1 MKKGNTN
8 ILIQSALTI
17 ILIIL
22 VNLIAHR
29 FYTYVDLT
37 EDKRFTLEDATKK
50 LVSDVDQTIFVEV
63 LLEGQLNSGFI
74 RLQNRCREVLDQLNN
89 LNPNIEYSFT
99 NTSEGTVEEINQ
111 RREKL
116 RQEGIFPTTV
126 FIFEDDQRV
135 EKLIY
140 PYAIINYGDRR
151 IAVNLLE
158 PLARGENE
166 EEAVNRSAMLLEY
179 KLSSTISKLIAK
191 KAPIIAFTE
200 GHGELEANQTAML
213 ETILGRTM
221 NTLRI
226 QLDSVYNI
234 NDEVDILIIAGPE
247 EQLNERSQFIID
259 QYIMNGG
266 NVIWLIEQFYIN
278 LDSINNNK
286 VYVPRPVDHG
296 LDDMFFKYGI
306 RINRDVVL
314 DLENTKIPQVYGMS
328 GDKAQQQL
336 FPWVFHPLLQGNQES
351 SLVRNIDRVASYFP
365 STIEVLDSPESR
377 NSTVL
382 LTSSQYSRY
391 QVYPSINISFET
403 LRLPQKPEAYNKSYL
418 PVAVMIEGTFNS
430 YFKNRVS
437 QVMMDGLRQI
447 NMDFKESSTSSKQAF
462 IGDADIIKNLY
473 DPATNRIS
481 PIGFNKWE
489 GYTYEG
495 NEDFIINTID
505 YMLDDYGL
513 IEARSKS
520 FKLRLL
526 DQVRLKKEK
535 LKWQAFNIALPV
547 ALVIILGLL
556 FTYWRRRKYT
566 D

>member
-89 LNPNIEYSFT
+89 LNQNIEYSFT

-179 KLSSTISKLIAK
+179 KLASTISKLIAK

-226 QLDSVYNI
+226 QLDSVYII

-328 GDKAQQQL
+328 GDRAQQQL

-418 PVAVMIEGTFNS
+418 PIAVMIEGTFNS

>member
-179 KLSSTISKLIAK
+179 KLASTISKLIAK

-226 QLDSVYNI
+226 QLDSVYII

-328 GDKAQQQL
+328 GDRAQQQL

>member
-179 KLSSTISKLIAK
+179 KLASTISKLIAK

-221 NTLRI
+221 NTFRI
-226 QLDSVYNI
+226 QLDSVYII

-328 GDKAQQQL
+328 GDRAQQQL

-437 QVMMDGLRQI
+437 QAMMDGLRQI

>member
-179 KLSSTISKLIAK
+179 KLASTISKLIAK

-226 QLDSVYNI
+226 QLDSVYII

-328 GDKAQQQL
+328 GDRAQQQL

-437 QVMMDGLRQI
+437 QAMMDGLRQI

-547 ALVIILGLL
+547 ALVIILGLF

>member
-89 LNPNIEYSFT
+89 LNQNIEYSFT

-179 KLSSTISKLIAK
+179 KLASTISKLIAK

-226 QLDSVYNI
+226 QLDSVYII

-328 GDKAQQQL
+328 GDRAQQQL

-365 STIEVLDSPESR
+365 STIEFLDSPESR

>member
-74 RLQNRCREVLDQLNN
+74 RLQNRCREVMDQLNN

-166 EEAVNRSAMLLEY
+166 EEAINRSAMLLEY
-179 KLSSTISKLIAK
+179 KLASTISKLIAK

-226 QLDSVYNI
+226 QLDSVYII

-328 GDKAQQQL
+328 GDRAQQQL

-437 QVMMDGLRQI
+437 QAMMDGLRQI

-556 FTYWRRRKYT
+556 FTYWRKRKYT

>member
-179 KLSSTISKLIAK
+179 KLASTISKLIAK

-226 QLDSVYNI
+226 QLDSVYII

-328 GDKAQQQL
+328 GDRAQQQL

-437 QVMMDGLRQI
+437 QAMMDGLRQI

>member
-89 LNPNIEYSFT
+89 LNQNIEYSFT

-179 KLSSTISKLIAK
+179 KLASTISKLIAK

-226 QLDSVYNI
+226 QLDSVYII

-278 LDSINNNK
+278 LYSINNNK

-328 GDKAQQQL
+328 GDRAQQQL

-437 QVMMDGLRQI
+437 QAMMDGLRQI

-547 ALVIILGLL
+547 ALVIILGLF

>member
-89 LNPNIEYSFT
+89 LNQNIEYSFT

-179 KLSSTISKLIAK
+179 KLASTISKLIAK

-226 QLDSVYNI
+226 QLDSVYII

-328 GDKAQQQL
+328 GDRAQQQL

-418 PVAVMIEGTFNS
+418 PVAVMIEGAFNS

>member
-179 KLSSTISKLIAK
+179 KLASTISKLIAK

-213 ETILGRTM
+213 ETMLGRTM

-226 QLDSVYNI
+226 QLDSVYII

-328 GDKAQQQL
+328 GDRAQQQL

-437 QVMMDGLRQI
+437 QAMMDGLRQI

>member
-37 EDKRFTLEDATKK
+37 EDKRFTLEDGTKK

-179 KLSSTISKLIAK
+179 KLASTISKLIAK

-226 QLDSVYNI
+226 QLDSVYII

-328 GDKAQQQL
+328 GDRAQQQL

-437 QVMMDGLRQI
+437 QAMMDGLRQI

>member
-179 KLSSTISKLIAK
+179 KLASTISKLIAK

-226 QLDSVYNI
+226 QLDSVYII

-328 GDKAQQQL
+328 GDRAQQQL

-437 QVMMDGLRQI
+437 QAMMDGLRQI

-495 NEDFIINTID
+495 NENFIINTID

-547 ALVIILGLL
+547 ALVIILGLF

>member
-179 KLSSTISKLIAK
+179 KLASTISKLIAK

-226 QLDSVYNI
+226 QLDSVYII

-278 LDSINNNK
+278 LDSINSNK

-328 GDKAQQQL
+328 GDRAQQQL

>member
-89 LNPNIEYSFT
+89 LNQNIEYSFT

-179 KLSSTISKLIAK
+179 KLASTISKLIAK

-226 QLDSVYNI
+226 QLDSVYII

-328 GDKAQQQL
+328 GDRAQQQL

-403 LRLPQKPEAYNKSYL
+403 LRLPQIPEAYNKSYL

>member
-74 RLQNRCREVLDQLNN
+74 RLQNRCREVMDQLNN

-179 KLSSTISKLIAK
+179 KLASTISKLIAK

-226 QLDSVYNI
+226 QLDSVYII

-328 GDKAQQQL
+328 GDRAQQQL

-437 QVMMDGLRQI
+437 QAMMDGLRQI

>member
-89 LNPNIEYSFT
+89 LNQNIEYSFT

-179 KLSSTISKLIAK
+179 KLASTISKLIAK

-226 QLDSVYNI
+226 QLDSVYII

-328 GDKAQQQL
+328 GDRAQQQL

>member
-37 EDKRFTLEDATKK
+37 EDKRFTLEDGTKK

-99 NTSEGTVEEINQ
+99 NTSEGTLEEINQ

-179 KLSSTISKLIAK
+179 KLASTISKLIAK

-226 QLDSVYNI
+226 QLDSVYII

-328 GDKAQQQL
+328 GDRAQQQL

-403 LRLPQKPEAYNKSYL
+403 LRLPQKPESYNKSYL

-447 NMDFKESSTSSKQAF
+447 NMDFKERSTSSKQAF

>member
-89 LNPNIEYSFT
+89 LNQNIEYSFT

-179 KLSSTISKLIAK
+179 KLASTISKLIAK

-226 QLDSVYNI
+226 QLDSVYII

-328 GDKAQQQL
+328 GDRAQQQL

-418 PVAVMIEGTFNS
+418 PVSVMIEGTFNS

-437 QVMMDGLRQI
+437 QAMMDGLRQI

>member
-74 RLQNRCREVLDQLNN
+74 RLQNRCREVMDQLNN

-179 KLSSTISKLIAK
+179 KLASTISKLIAK

-226 QLDSVYNI
+226 QLDSVYII

-278 LDSINNNK
+278 LDSINSNK

-328 GDKAQQQL
+328 GDRAQQQL

>member
-1 MKKGNTN
+1 LKKGSKNL
-8 ILIQSALTI
+8 LIQSALTV
-17 ILIIL
+17 ILIVL
-22 VNLIAHR
+22 VNLLAQR
-29 FYTYVDLT
+29 FYTYADLT
-37 EDKRFTLEDATKK
+37 EDKRFTLEEATKE
-50 LVSDVDQTIFVEV
+50 LITDVDQTIFIEV

-74 RLQNRCREVLDQLNN
+74 RLQTRCRELLDQFNKLNAN
-89 LNPNIEYSFT
+89 VEYSFT

-116 RQEGIFPTTV
+116 RQEGILPTTV

-140 PYAIINYGDRR
+140 PYAVINYGDRR

-179 KLSSTISKLIAK
+179 KLASTISKLIAR
-191 KAPIIAFTE
+191 KAPVIAFTE

-226 QLDSVYNI
+226 NLDSVYHI
-234 NDEVDILIIAGPE
+234 DQEVDVLIVAGPE
-247 EQLNERSQFIID
+247 NKVNERSQFILD
-259 QYIMNGG
+259 QYLMNGG

-286 VYVPRPVDHG
+286 VYVPRPVEHG

-306 RINRDVVL
+306 RINRDVIL

-328 GDKAQQQL
+328 GDRAQQQL
-336 FPWVFHPLLQGNQES
+336 FPWVFHPLLQGNQENS
-351 SLVRNIDRVASYFP
+351 IVRNIDRVASYFP

-377 NSTVL
+377 ESIVL
-382 LTSSQYSRY
+382 LNSSQYSRY

-403 LRLPQKPEAYNKSYL
+403 LRLAQKPEAYNKSFL
-418 PVAVMIEGTFNS
+418 PVAVMLQGSFDS

-437 QVMMDGLRQI
+437 QSMLDGLKQI
-447 NMDFKESSTSSKQAF
+447 NMEFKAASPSSKQVF

-473 DPATNRIS
+473 DPASNRIS
-481 PIGFNKWE
+481 PLGFNKWE

-495 NEDFIINTID
+495 NEDFIINVID
-505 YMLDDYGL
+505 YLLDDYGL

-526 DQVRLKKEK
+526 DQVRLKNEK
-535 LKWQAFNIALPV
+535 LNWQAFNIALPV
-547 ALVIILGLL
+547 ALIILLGLL
-556 FTYWRRRKYT
+556 FTYWRKRTYT

>member
-1 MKKGNTN
+1 MKKGSKNL
-8 ILIQSALTI
+8 LIQSALTV
-17 ILIIL
+17 ILIVL
-22 VNLIAHR
+22 VNLLAQR
-29 FYTYVDLT
+29 FYTYADLT
-37 EDKRFTLEDATKK
+37 EDKRFTLEEATKE
-50 LVSDVDQTIFVEV
+50 LITDVDQTIFIEV

-74 RLQNRCREVLDQLNN
+74 RLQTRCRELLDQFNKLNAN
-89 LNPNIEYSFT
+89 VEYSFT

-116 RQEGIFPTTV
+116 RQEGILPTTV

-140 PYAIINYGDRR
+140 PYAVINYGDRR

-179 KLSSTISKLIAK
+179 KLASTISKLIAR
-191 KAPIIAFTE
+191 KAPVIAFTE

-226 QLDSVYNI
+226 NLDSVYHI
-234 NDEVDILIIAGPE
+234 DQEVDVLIVAGPE
-247 EQLNERSQFIID
+247 NKVNERSQFILD
-259 QYIMNGG
+259 QYLMNGG

-286 VYVPRPVDHG
+286 VYVPRPVEHG

-306 RINRDVVL
+306 RINRDVIL

-328 GDKAQQQL
+328 GDRAQQQL
-336 FPWVFHPLLQGNQES
+336 FPWVFHPLLQGNQENS
-351 SLVRNIDRVASYFP
+351 IVRNIDRVASYFP

-377 NSTVL
+377 ESIVL
-382 LTSSQYSRY
+382 LNSSQYSRY

-403 LRLPQKPEAYNKSYL
+403 LRLAQKPEAYNKSFL
-418 PVAVMIEGTFNS
+418 PVAVMLQGSFDS

-437 QVMMDGLRQI
+437 QSMLDGLKQI
-447 NMDFKESSTSSKQAF
+447 NMEFKAASPSSKQVF

-473 DPATNRIS
+473 DPASNRIS
-481 PIGFNKWE
+481 PLGFNKWE

-495 NEDFIINTID
+495 NEDFIINVID
-505 YMLDDYGL
+505 YLLDDYGL

-526 DQVRLKKEK
+526 DQVRLKNEK
-535 LKWQAFNIALPV
+535 LNWQAFNIALPV
-547 ALVIILGLL
+547 ALIILLGLL
-556 FTYWRRRKYT
+556 FTYWRKRTYT

>member
-74 RLQNRCREVLDQLNN
+74 RLQNRCREVMDQLNN
-89 LNPNIEYSFT
+89 LNQNIEYSFT

-166 EEAVNRSAMLLEY
+166 EKAINRSAMLLEY
-179 KLSSTISKLIAK
+179 KLASTISKLITK

-226 QLDSVYNI
+226 QFDSVYII

-328 GDKAQQQL
+328 GDRAQQQL

>member
-179 KLSSTISKLIAK
+179 KLASTISKLIAK

-328 GDKAQQQL
+328 GDRAQQQL

-365 STIEVLDSPESR
+365 STIEVLDSPEPR

>member
-89 LNPNIEYSFT
+89 LNQNIEYSFT

-179 KLSSTISKLIAK
+179 KLASTISKLIAK

-213 ETILGRTM
+213 ETLLGRTM

-226 QLDSVYNI
+226 QLDSVYII

-328 GDKAQQQL
+328 GDRAQQQL

-437 QVMMDGLRQI
+437 QAMMDGLRQI

-505 YMLDDYGL
+505 YILDDYGL

-547 ALVIILGLL
+547 SLVIILGLL

>member
-89 LNPNIEYSFT
+89 LNQNIEYSFT

-179 KLSSTISKLIAK
+179 KLASTISKLIAK

-226 QLDSVYNI
+226 QLDSVYII

-286 VYVPRPVDHG
+286 VYVPKPVDHG

-328 GDKAQQQL
+328 GDRAQQQL

>member
-179 KLSSTISKLIAK
+179 KLASTISKLIAK

-226 QLDSVYNI
+226 QLDSVYII

-328 GDKAQQQL
+328 GDRAQQQL

-437 QVMMDGLRQI
+437 QAMMDGLRQI

-526 DQVRLKKEK
+526 DQVRLK
-535 LKWQAFNIALPV
+535 
-547 ALVIILGLL
+547 
-556 FTYWRRRKYT
+556 
-566 D
+566 

>member
-8 ILIQSALTI
+8 ILIQSTLTI

-89 LNPNIEYSFT
+89 LNQNIEYSFT

-179 KLSSTISKLIAK
+179 KLASTISKLIAK

-226 QLDSVYNI
+226 QLDSVYII

-328 GDKAQQQL
+328 GDRAQQQL

-365 STIEVLDSPESR
+365 STIEFLDSPESR

>member
-89 LNPNIEYSFT
+89 LNQNIEYSFT

-179 KLSSTISKLIAK
+179 KLASTISKLIAK

-213 ETILGRTM
+213 ETLLGRTM

-226 QLDSVYNI
+226 QLDSVYII

-328 GDKAQQQL
+328 GDRAQQQL

>member
-89 LNPNIEYSFT
+89 LNQNIEYSFT

-179 KLSSTISKLIAK
+179 KLASTISKLIAK

-226 QLDSVYNI
+226 QLDSVYII

-328 GDKAQQQL
+328 GDRAQQQL

-437 QVMMDGLRQI
+437 QAMMDGLRQI

>member
-89 LNPNIEYSFT
+89 LNQNIEYSFT

-179 KLSSTISKLIAK
+179 KLASTISKLIAK

-226 QLDSVYNI
+226 QLDSVYII

-328 GDKAQQQL
+328 GDRAQQQL

-473 DPATNRIS
+473 DPANNRIS

>member
-74 RLQNRCREVLDQLNN
+74 RLQNRCRELLDQLNN
-89 LNPNIEYSFT
+89 LNQNIEYSFT

-179 KLSSTISKLIAK
+179 KLASTISKLIAK

-226 QLDSVYNI
+226 QLDSVYII

-328 GDKAQQQL
+328 GDRAQQQL

>member
-74 RLQNRCREVLDQLNN
+74 RLQNRCREVMDQLNN

-179 KLSSTISKLIAK
+179 KLASTISKLIAK

-226 QLDSVYNI
+226 QLDSVYII

-328 GDKAQQQL
+328 GDRAQQQL

>member
-50 LVSDVDQTIFVEV
+50 LVSDLDQTIFVEV

-89 LNPNIEYSFT
+89 LNQNIEYSFT

-179 KLSSTISKLIAK
+179 KLASTISKLIAK

-226 QLDSVYNI
+226 QLDSVYII

-328 GDKAQQQL
+328 GDRAQQQL

-437 QVMMDGLRQI
+437 QAMMDGLRQI

>member
-89 LNPNIEYSFT
+89 LNQNIEYSFT

-179 KLSSTISKLIAK
+179 KLASTISKLIAK

-226 QLDSVYNI
+226 QLDSVYII

-266 NVIWLIEQFYIN
+266 
-278 LDSINNNK
+278 K
-286 VYVPRPVDHG
+286 
-296 LDDMFFKYGI
+296 
-306 RINRDVVL
+306 
-314 DLENTKIPQVYGMS
+314 GM
-328 GDKAQQQL
+328 G
-336 FPWVFHPLLQGNQES
+336 
-351 SLVRNIDRVASYFP
+351 
-365 STIEVLDSPESR
+365 
-377 NSTVL
+377 
-382 LTSSQYSRY
+382 
-391 QVYPSINISFET
+391 
-403 LRLPQKPEAYNKSYL
+403 
-418 PVAVMIEGTFNS
+418 
-430 YFKNRVS
+430 
-437 QVMMDGLRQI
+437 
-447 NMDFKESSTSSKQAF
+447 
-462 IGDADIIKNLY
+462 
-473 DPATNRIS
+473 
-481 PIGFNKWE
+481 
-489 GYTYEG
+489 
-495 NEDFIINTID
+495 
-505 YMLDDYGL
+505 
-513 IEARSKS
+513 
-520 FKLRLL
+520 
-526 DQVRLKKEK
+526 
-535 LKWQAFNIALPV
+535 
-547 ALVIILGLL
+547 
-556 FTYWRRRKYT
+556 
-566 D
+566 